1 MYTEEGKQAT
11 ERLWEETLR
20 EFEFVKAKEV
30 VASVA

>member
-11 ERLWEETLR
+11 ERLWEEMLQ
-20 EFEFVKAKEV
+20 EFEFAKIKEA